1 MTYFAKHSSQ
11 RSSAERKRV
20 SPRIL
25 AWGLGVSCFVLSSAA
40 AASPEYPGFIQTE
53 LGMSCPPPCTICH
66 ATNNG
71 GLGTV
76 LVEDGGKP
84 FGDAM
89 INIGFLEADDTT
101 ILKEALATLE
111 TDGHDSD
118 GDGIS
123 DIDALKA
130 DTDPNVGGNV
140 CGARYGCGATIAK
153 RKSLPGEPWYE
164 RLDPFG
170 TGTATLVAA
179 ALLWLRR
186 RKSARA

>member
-1 MTYFAKHSSQ
+1 MTDFSKLSHQ
-11 RSSAERKRV
+11 RRAAQRVRV

-25 AWGLGVSCFVLSSAA
+25 ALGLGVSCFVSTAVA
-40 AASPEYPGFIQTE
+40 AASPDYPGVIQTE
-53 LGMSCPPPCTICH
+53 LAMSCPPPCTICH

-71 GLGTV
+71 GLSTV

-89 INIGFLEADDTT
+89 INDGKLEADDVDLLKAALV
-101 ILKEALATLE
+101 ILEN
-111 TDGHDSD
+111 DMHDSD
-118 GDGIS
+118 GDGVS
-123 DIDALKA
+123 DIDALRA
-130 DTDPNVGGNV
+130 DLDPNVGGNV
-140 CGARYGCGATIAK
+140 CGPKYGCGATIAK
-153 RKSLPGEPWYE
+153 RKSLPGEPWYQ

-186 RKSARA
+186 RRSA